1 MLNVLKESAPSFP
14 SVHRCVSEFKRGR
27 TSIKNGP
34 RSGRPKTATTPEII
48 AQEHNIVDNLFFSTN
63 CIDRWWE
70 KYDLEKSEFLTVH

>member
-48 AQEHNIVDNLFFSTN
+48 AQEHNIVD
-63 CIDRWWE
+63 
-70 KYDLEKSEFLTVH
+70 